1 MSIFISYRRED
12 AAGHAGRL
20 CDRLNASLGGD
31 RVFMD
36 VEDIRPGQD
45 FVRAI
50 DETVAAC
57 DHLLVLIGPRWL
69 DTLAR
74 RTDPERDF
82 VRHEIAAGLRAG
94 ITVVPVLV
102 AGARMPDTA
111 QLPEDLQP
119 LSRRNAVEIRDDRF
133 DDDVA
138 RLLGFLGHAGG
149 VAAKA
154 RTGGGFSRAQ
164 LAGVAVAVA
173 VVAALGIGSV
183 MRRPPAADASGT
195 TVAVPTVGI
204 AADVPDIDGDWI
216 AEMLNERKAAFRV
229 GLTFKRAGDTLIGMV
244 RYPTGEGAIRDG
256 RIDGN
261 RMTFSTQHTPQFDS
275 APALIEWV
283 GTIEDGV
290 IAVTSSSDSGIATG
304 TARRRPPG

>member
-69 DTLAR
+69 ETLAR
-74 RTDPERDF
+74 RPDAERDY
-82 VRHEIAAGLRAG
+82 VRHEVSAGLRAG
-94 ITVVPVLV
+94 ITLIPVLV
-102 AGARMPDTA
+102 AGARMPDAT

-119 LSRRNAVEIRDDRF
+119 LARRNAVELRDDRF

-138 RLLGFLGHAGG
+138 RLLAVLGAGARTKPRFTLTQIG
-149 VAAKA
+149 VAAA
-154 RTGGGFSRAQ
+154 A
-164 LAGVAVAVA
+164 LAIAALAIGVFLRQPSEPAASGATLGTAPTVG
-173 VVAALGIGSV
+173 VVAAA
-183 MRRPPAADASGT
+183 PN
-195 TVAVPTVGI
+195 
-204 AADVPDIDGDWI
+204 IDGEWL
-216 AEMLNERKAAFRV
+216 AEMRNERKDAYRI
-229 GLTFKRAGDTLIGMV
+229 GLTFKQAGSSLLGMV

-256 RIDGN
+256 RIDGTAI
-261 RMTFSTQHTPQFDS
+261 TFSTLHTPQFES
-275 APALIEWV
+275 SPALIQWV
-283 GTIEDGV
+283 GTIEDEQ
-290 IAVTSSSDSGIATG
+290 ITVTVSSDSGIANG
-304 TARRRPPG
+304 VARRRPQG